1 MAAKNWI
8 FVALLAIAI
17 YRWYPA
23 SERNILV
30 LLNSTTYDV
39 SRISQIKGL
48 KAVFKIERNID
59 DKLGK
64 NYHAEQKAKVKNRT

>member
-17 YRWYPA
+17 YRWYPE
-23 SERNILV
+23 SHHNILALV
-30 LLNSTTYDV
+30 NTTTYDV

-59 DKLGK
+59 DKLGL
-64 NYHAEQKAKVKNRT
+64 NYHAEQKSKVLIYK